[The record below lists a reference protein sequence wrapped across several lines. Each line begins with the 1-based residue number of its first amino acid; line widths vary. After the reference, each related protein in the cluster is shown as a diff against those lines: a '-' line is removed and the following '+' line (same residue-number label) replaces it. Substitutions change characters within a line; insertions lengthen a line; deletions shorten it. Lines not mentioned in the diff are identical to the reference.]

1 ASIHAPDERLEMVA
15 NLVVDLVPR
24 AGRVETHEALWLRR
38 RELFVSLGDLAVEL
52 DRFALHAVLALPSLL
67 VAAESGL
74 DRSVQPARDVRSR
87 EGWGPDGR
95 QTSCPTLVGE
105 SCVVVAVG
113 DDDLARR
120 ERR

>member
-1 ASIHAPDERLEMVA
+1 MVA

-67 VAAESGL
+67 VAAASGL
-74 DRSVQPARDVRSR
+74 DRSAQPERDVRSR
-87 EGWGPDGR
+87 DGWGPLGG
-95 QTSCPTLVGE
+95 QTCGPTRVGE
-105 SCVVVAVG
+105 GRAGIGVG
-113 DDDLARR
+113 DDAL
-120 ERR
+120 